1 MTNDRHQMKL
11 KVRKHRWK
19 TVRTIDGK
27 VKRKLYTYTIA
38 VRKYG
43 LFWFELKFHIAKRYF
58 EEDWVNLI
66 VNTEK
71 EVVVSTSLRNL
82 YATHFTEE
90 ADAIRVKLDIISHPD
105 KYVNG

>member
-11 KVRKHRWK
+11 KLRKHWWK
-19 TVRTIDGK
+19 TIRTIDGK
-27 VKRKLYTYTIA
+27 VKRKLYTYTIV

-43 LFWFELKFHIAKRYF
+43 LLWFNLKFYIGKKYF
-58 EEDWVNLI
+58 EEDRVNLI
-66 VNTEK
+66 VNTEM
-71 EVVVSTSLRNL
+71 EVVVSTSLSKR
-82 YATHFTEE
+82 YATHFLEE